1 MFNNQ
6 MYEIVE
12 FNYLKLDLKNKVS
25 GQMKT
30 ICPFCREKRTN
41 KRDKS
46 LSVNITTG
54 VYNCH
59 YCGKTGN
66 IHKWRKIGARK
77 NYVKPVWTNK
87 TELSDKLVKWF
98 EGRGISQGT
107 LNKMR
112 VTEEKEWM
120 PQTEKEEN
128 CVVFNY
134 FYENVLIN
142 KKFRTTKEE
151 PNIEVSSGKVKLEN
165 KILETF
171 KQRILNNEINL
182 MLKISNYYNLTQEQ
196 IEDLNLTCE
205 RAWKHFKLVKGAEKI
220 LYNIDSVLETG
231 NKKMIICEGCIDALS
246 YIESGI
252 NFAVSVPN
260 GANTNTDYLDNYMPL
275 FDGIEE
281 VYLATDNDTKGL
293 QLREELLR
301 RFGAGRCYK
310 VDFEDCKDANE
321 YLIKYGKIPLL
332 NTISKAQKFPIEGI
346 IRISDIEDELNDM
359 YENGIGEGFRI
370 GDKYID
376 EQFRLELGRLMVITA
391 IPSHGKTTIMNYITT
406 LTNFNIGWKIGYFS
420 PESQP
425 IKLHVSK
432 IEQLLIGKRFRG
444 ENRMTLEEHQMA
456 MQYMNDNFYFIQPEK
471 RTLDNILD
479 IAGQAVKNLGL
490 KVVVI
495 DPWNRLEGMS
505 SDTDDIGNELNKV
518 SNFALD
524 NNILAIVVA
533 HPKKMTKDKNS
544 LLYDEPTPYD
554 IKGSSCWYDKPDYI
568 LTYYTDFNTMISRLR
583 LYKLRE
589 SHLGK
594 MGTIIKFKYNINNER
609 FSCIE
614 DVNGMPVNLQWD
626 NTNWLTGEGKIE
638 KDISDRE
645 YLNSIKFNPPEN
657 KEKYNYDNPPF

>member
-30 ICPFCREKRTN
+30 ICPFCRENRTN

-142 KKFRTTKEE
+142 KKFRDGRK
-151 PNIEVSSGKVKLEN
+151 N
-165 KILETF
+165 
-171 KQRILNNEINL
+171 
-182 MLKISNYYNLTQEQ
+182 
-196 IEDLNLTCE
+196 
-205 RAWKHFKLVKGAEKI
+205 FKLVKDAEKI

-252 NFAVSVPN
+252 NFALSVPN

-391 IPSHGKTTIMNYITT
+391 IPSHGKTTIMNYITA

-533 HPKKMTKDKNS
+533 HPKKMTKDKKS

-594 MGTIIKFKYNINNER
+594 MGTITKFKYNMNNER

-638 KDISDRE
+638 RDISDRE

>member
-30 ICPFCREKRTN
+30 ICPFCRENRTN

-134 FYENVLIN
+134 FYENVLRN

-151 PNIEVSSGKVKLEN
+151 PNIEVSRGKVKLEN

-205 RAWKHFKLVKGAEKI
+205 RAWKHFKLVKDAEKI

-231 NKKMIICEGCIDALS
+231 NKKMKRI
-246 YIESGI
+246 
-252 NFAVSVPN
+252 
-260 GANTNTDYLDNYMPL
+260 AN
-275 FDGIEE
+275 
-281 VYLATDNDTKGL
+281 ND
-293 QLREELLR
+293 
-301 RFGAGRCYK
+301 
-310 VDFEDCKDANE
+310 
-321 YLIKYGKIPLL
+321 
-332 NTISKAQKFPIEGI
+332 
-346 IRISDIEDELNDM
+346 
-359 YENGIGEGFRI
+359 
-370 GDKYID
+370 
-376 EQFRLELGRLMVITA
+376 
-391 IPSHGKTTIMNYITT
+391 
-406 LTNFNIGWKIGYFS
+406 
-420 PESQP
+420 
-425 IKLHVSK
+425 
-432 IEQLLIGKRFRG
+432 
-444 ENRMTLEEHQMA
+444 
-456 MQYMNDNFYFIQPEK
+456 
-471 RTLDNILD
+471 RT
-479 IAGQAVKNLGL
+479 Q
-490 KVVVI
+490 
-495 DPWNRLEGMS
+495 
-505 SDTDDIGNELNKV
+505 
-518 SNFALD
+518 
-524 NNILAIVVA
+524 
-533 HPKKMTKDKNS
+533 
-544 LLYDEPTPYD
+544 
-554 IKGSSCWYDKPDYI
+554 
-568 LTYYTDFNTMISRLR
+568 
-583 LYKLRE
+583 
-589 SHLGK
+589 
-594 MGTIIKFKYNINNER
+594 
-609 FSCIE
+609 
-614 DVNGMPVNLQWD
+614 
-626 NTNWLTGEGKIE
+626 
-638 KDISDRE
+638 
-645 YLNSIKFNPPEN
+645 
-657 KEKYNYDNPPF
+657 

>member
-25 GQMKT
+25 GQIKT
-30 ICPFCREKRTN
+30 ICPFCPENRTN

-46 LSVNITTG
+46 LSVNIATG

-142 KKFRTTKEE
+142 KKFRDGRK
-151 PNIEVSSGKVKLEN
+151 N
-165 KILETF
+165 
-171 KQRILNNEINL
+171 
-182 MLKISNYYNLTQEQ
+182 
-196 IEDLNLTCE
+196 
-205 RAWKHFKLVKGAEKI
+205 FKLVKDAEKI

-252 NFAVSVPN
+252 NFALSVPN

-275 FDGIEE
+275 FDDIEE

-391 IPSHGKTTIMNYITT
+391 IPSHGKTTIMNYITA
-406 LTNFNIGWKIGYFS
+406 LTNFNISWKIGYFS

-594 MGTIIKFKYNINNER
+594 MGTITKFKYNINNER

-638 KDISDRE
+638 RDISDRE

>member
-25 GQMKT
+25 GQIKT
-30 ICPFCREKRTN
+30 ICPFCRENRTN

-54 VYNCH
+54 VYKCH

-142 KKFRTTKEE
+142 KKFRDGRK
-151 PNIEVSSGKVKLEN
+151 N
-165 KILETF
+165 
-171 KQRILNNEINL
+171 
-182 MLKISNYYNLTQEQ
+182 
-196 IEDLNLTCE
+196 
-205 RAWKHFKLVKGAEKI
+205 FKLVKDAEKI

-391 IPSHGKTTIMNYITT
+391 IPSHGKTTIMNYITA
-406 LTNFNIGWKIGYFS
+406 LINFNIRWKIGYFS

-568 LTYYTDFNTMISRLR
+568 LTYYRDFNTSISRLR

-589 SHLGK
+589 NYLGQ
-594 MGTIIKFKYNINNER
+594 MGTITKFKYNINNER

-638 KDISDRE
+638 RDISDRE

>member
-30 ICPFCREKRTN
+30 ICPFCRENRTN

-142 KKFRTTKEE
+142 KKFRDGRK
-151 PNIEVSSGKVKLEN
+151 N
-165 KILETF
+165 
-171 KQRILNNEINL
+171 
-182 MLKISNYYNLTQEQ
+182 
-196 IEDLNLTCE
+196 
-205 RAWKHFKLVKGAEKI
+205 FKLVKDAEKI

-391 IPSHGKTTIMNYITT
+391 IPSHGKTTIMNYITA

-533 HPKKMTKDKNS
+533 HPKKMTKDKKS

-568 LTYYTDFNTMISRLR
+568 LTYYTDFNTMTSRLR

-594 MGTIIKFKYNINNER
+594 MGTITKFKYNINNER

-638 KDISDRE
+638 RDISDRE

>member
-30 ICPFCREKRTN
+30 ICPFCSENRTN

-46 LSVNITTG
+46 LSVNIATG

-59 YCGKTGN
+59 YCSKTGN

-77 NYVKPVWTNK
+77 NYVKPVWNNK

-98 EGRGISQGT
+98 ESRGISQGT

-134 FYENVLIN
+134 FYEDVLIN
-142 KKFRTTKEE
+142 KKFRDGRK
-151 PNIEVSSGKVKLEN
+151 N
-165 KILETF
+165 
-171 KQRILNNEINL
+171 
-182 MLKISNYYNLTQEQ
+182 
-196 IEDLNLTCE
+196 
-205 RAWKHFKLVKGAEKI
+205 FKLVKDAEKI
-220 LYNIDSVLETG
+220 LYNLDSVFEKG
-231 NKKMIICEGCIDALS
+231 NKKMIICEGEIDALS

-252 NFAVSVPN
+252 NFALSVPN

-275 FDGIEE
+275 FDDIEE

-301 RFGAGRCYK
+301 RFGAGRCRK

-391 IPSHGKTTIMNYITT
+391 IPSHGKTTIINYITA
-406 LTNFNIGWKIGYFS
+406 LTNFNINWKIGYFS

-425 IKLHVSK
+425 TKLHVTK

-490 KVVVI
+490 KVVII

-544 LLYDEPTPYD
+544 LLYNEPTPYD

-638 KDISDRE
+638 RDISDIE

>member
-25 GQMKT
+25 GQIKT
-30 ICPFCREKRTN
+30 ICPFCRENRTN

-54 VYNCH
+54 VYKCH

-142 KKFRTTKEE
+142 KKFRDGRK
-151 PNIEVSSGKVKLEN
+151 N
-165 KILETF
+165 
-171 KQRILNNEINL
+171 
-182 MLKISNYYNLTQEQ
+182 
-196 IEDLNLTCE
+196 
-205 RAWKHFKLVKGAEKI
+205 FKLVKDAEKI

-321 YLIKYGKIPLL
+321 YLIKYGKIALL

-376 EQFRLELGRLMVITA
+376 EQFRLELGRVMVITA
-391 IPSHGKTTIMNYITT
+391 IPSHGKTTIMNYITA

-533 HPKKMTKDKNS
+533 HPKKMTKDKKS

-594 MGTIIKFKYNINNER
+594 MGTITKFKYNMNNER

-638 KDISDRE
+638 RDISDRE